1 MTRDQ
6 AEAVEQTDETTATEN
21 PSKGTL
27 DVSLDDAFNAGAA
40 SSVRRRISSGTL
52 LMGLVVVVAG
62 VSLWSMR
69 AIDRAAASGPKVRK
83 DLDVL
88 FNDALAKGKSPS
100 EAQTTSATIL
110 LSNADPASEM
120 KVPLKDLAK
129 NPFVI
134 WRDTTEPPPETT
146 PQGEPQTTPRIE
158 LIRAWEQQV
167 DSAAAAIKVQS
178 TMVSREGDGSSGIAN
193 IGGHMM
199 RPGDLF
205 AVENSVIEFYID
217 RIDRNEVT
225 VRAVNKELNHAR
237 VVIVKVNRKW

>member
-6 AEAVEQTDETTATEN
+6 AEAVEQMDDTTSGEA

-52 LMGLVVVVAG
+52 LMGLVVAVAG

-69 AIDRAAASGPKVRK
+69 AIDRAAASGPKPRG
-83 DLDVL
+83 DLDGL
-88 FNDALAKGKSPS
+88 FNDALAKGKT
-100 EAQTTSATIL
+100 QGDVRTTSATIL

-134 WRDTTEPPPETT
+134 WRDTTEPPPPATT
-146 PQGEPQTTPRIE
+146 PDDPQVSPRE
-158 LIRAWEQQV
+158 DLIRTWEQQV
-167 DSAAAAIKVQS
+167 DAAASAIKVQS

-205 AVENSVIEFYID
+205 AVENSDIEFFID